1 MAEATQGPMTI
12 TGWQERMPDVLRYTT
27 IIPSKISRAKVG
39 SYGFHQLSKQSPSLG
54 SRLRSQRSRR
64 ISNITR
70 RANYAT
76 NITNEIAMSR
86 EANRLIEF
94 YSEPYQLV
102 HPHKTNDENLRKLDI
117 VIHSLKMFRLIN
129 KTDKYDF
136 LLEELERIRKEIPLE
151 GGRRRKTRKHKR
163 NTRKS

>member
-1 MAEATQGPMTI
+1 MDEAE
-12 TGWQERMPDVLRYTT
+12 WQAVLRSKTK
-27 IIPSKISRAKVG
+27 IPSELARIKVSR
-39 SYGFHQLSKQSPSLG
+39 YGFHQLNKQSPSLG

-64 ISNITR
+64 ISNNAR

-76 NITNEIAMSR
+76 DITNEIAMTR

-117 VIHSLKMFRLIN
+117 VIHSLKMFRIIN